1 MQIDKA
7 FIFEVIVIIFAVL
20 AIVFQD
26 TVYSGLAIAFSIFAV
41 DGHFRQKVIKRD

>member
-7 FIFEVIVIIFAVL
+7 FIFEVVVIVFAVL
-20 AIVFQD
+20 AIVFQN

-41 DGHFRQKVIKRD
+41 DGHFRKVTFKRD